1 MWGTI
6 LRDWTEFVF
15 YVIGIGAAILSVWQF
30 RRNSKQERIRWMF
43 EMHRR
48 FYAEAGLGAMR
59 MKIDEGDTQ
68 FVQEEKDTALLG
80 QLDNYLNFF
89 EFLAYLWS
97 QKQLSK
103 AEILAMFEFPL
114 KDLSANTSVLDYI
127 WKWGYEWLGELLK
140 ELGYP
145 RVHEA

>member
-1 MWGTI
+1 MCGTE
-6 LRDWTEFVF
+6 LLAWTEFVF
-15 YVIGIGAAILSVWQF
+15 YVVGIGAAVLSVWQY
-30 RRNSKQERIRWMF
+30 RQNSKQERIRWMF

-48 FYAEAGLGAMR
+48 FYADAGLCAMR
-59 MKIDEGDTQ
+59 MKIDEGDTR
-68 FVQEEKDTALLG
+68 FVQEEDANLLG

-103 AEILAMFEFPL
+103 AEILAMFELPL
-114 KDLSANTSVLDYI
+114 TDLSANSSVLEYI

-145 RVHEA
+145 RTHEA